1 MLQYK
6 KMGGRGL
13 PHSSKVKKML
23 VALISV
29 VFVQVFLFSGGIVIA
44 PAYAGDNDTPVIEK
58 GTPRIQVDRDFVDY
72 GKVPLQQKINHRTII
87 KNVGDAPLKVGYN
100 CPEHEGMIHTTLLE
114 GC

>member
-1 MLQYK
+1 
-6 KMGGRGL
+6 L
-13 PHSSKVKKML
+13 PQSFNVKRML

-29 VFVQVFLFSGGIVIA
+29 VLVQVFLFSGWMVIA
-44 PAYAGDNDTPVIEK
+44 PAYAGEKDTPVNEK

-72 GKVPLQQKINHRTII
+72 GEVPLQQMIKHRTVI

-100 CPEHEGMIHTTLLE
+100 CPEHEGMIHTTVLE